1 MRGRGEGVGQKSEG
15 GRQREQGVGG
25 RMRGKVKGVVEDV
38 RCLQMLKERASRED
52 SSLPVALYSDFDTAT
67 QQTMHSTAHALNN
80 ITRDSRYAAN
90 VFRTA
95 ALVRLDRANN
105 NQLVLP
111 LTEGEVVLVSNLCSC
126 TLYGPLEG
134 KDGRTTH
141 ALRGLT
147 TSCVARK

>member
-15 GRQREQGVGG
+15 GRQKEQGVGG
-25 RMRGKVKGVVEDV
+25 RMRGKGRGVVEDV
-38 RCLQMLKERASRED
+38 RCLQNAQMLKERASRKD
-52 SSLPVALYSDFDTAT
+52 RSRPVTLYSDFDTVT

-80 ITRDSRYAAN
+80 TTRDSRYAAN

-95 ALVRLDRANN
+95 ALVRMDRANN

-126 TLYGPLEG
+126 TLYGPL
-134 KDGRTTH
+134 
-141 ALRGLT
+141 
-147 TSCVARK
+147 